1 MIAVRSMT
9 AALPAL
15 TPGPSRP
22 GLCDLPGTDAIC
34 AGIGN
39 AAAGGTGVISELAA
53 TLQEAQIKVLAMMA
67 GFWTTT
73 PTPTLSDSVGPVAW
87 LQERTHW
94 YVALLAVLGLILAA
108 GRLALRRRAE
118 PAMQAAAGLVT
129 LTVVTGCGAAVM
141 SLLVQTGDAYS
152 TWIITQALGYDDFAG
167 AITRLASF
175 ESLTLPPGLMIIL
188 AFVSIVSCVL
198 QIMLMLARVALL
210 GLLTGMLPMAA
221 ALSGSQAGRVWF
233 TRITVWGL
241 AFALYKPAAA
251 TVYSYAFLMMGTA
264 SAELAQLSGLVMIA
278 LAIIT
283 LPALLRL
290 LAPAVGAVH
299 SGGAAAAMPCT
310 GVATGARALPMLSRN
325 GPTSS
330 SADAGRAGSPAG
342 PRGAC
347 TAGPPTTPRA
357 AVATEAGAPR
367 RRVADNTQPP
377 PQGGG
382 PDGDH

>member
-39 AAAGGTGVISELAA
+39 VTAGDTGVISELAA
-53 TLQEAQIKVLAMMA
+53 ALQEAQIKVLAMMA

-175 ESLTLPPGLMIIL
+175 ESLTLPL
-188 AFVSIVSCVL
+188 A
-198 QIMLMLARVALL
+198 
-210 GLLTGMLPMAA
+210 
-221 ALSGSQAGRVWF
+221 
-233 TRITVWGL
+233 
-241 AFALYKPAAA
+241 
-251 TVYSYAFLMMGTA
+251 
-264 SAELAQLSGLVMIA
+264 
-278 LAIIT
+278 
-283 LPALLRL
+283 
-290 LAPAVGAVH
+290 
-299 SGGAAAAMPCT
+299 
-310 GVATGARALPMLSRN
+310 
-325 GPTSS
+325 
-330 SADAGRAGSPAG
+330 
-342 PRGAC
+342 
-347 TAGPPTTPRA
+347 
-357 AVATEAGAPR
+357 
-367 RRVADNTQPP
+367 
-377 PQGGG
+377 
-382 PDGDH
+382 

>member
-1 MIAVRSMT
+1 MT

-39 AAAGGTGVISELAA
+39 VTAGGTGVINELAA

-175 ESLTLPPGLMIIL
+175 ESLTLPP
-188 AFVSIVSCVL
+188 A
-198 QIMLMLARVALL
+198 
-210 GLLTGMLPMAA
+210 
-221 ALSGSQAGRVWF
+221 
-233 TRITVWGL
+233 
-241 AFALYKPAAA
+241 
-251 TVYSYAFLMMGTA
+251 
-264 SAELAQLSGLVMIA
+264 
-278 LAIIT
+278 
-283 LPALLRL
+283 
-290 LAPAVGAVH
+290 
-299 SGGAAAAMPCT
+299 
-310 GVATGARALPMLSRN
+310 
-325 GPTSS
+325 
-330 SADAGRAGSPAG
+330 
-342 PRGAC
+342 
-347 TAGPPTTPRA
+347 
-357 AVATEAGAPR
+357 
-367 RRVADNTQPP
+367 
-377 PQGGG
+377 
-382 PDGDH
+382 